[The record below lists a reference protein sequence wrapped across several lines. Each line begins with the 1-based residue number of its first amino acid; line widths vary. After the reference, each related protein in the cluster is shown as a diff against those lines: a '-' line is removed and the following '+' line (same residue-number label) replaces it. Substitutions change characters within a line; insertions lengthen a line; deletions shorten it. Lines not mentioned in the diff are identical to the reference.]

1 MYGADSPVLPDKTM
15 NIYLA
20 GPLFTAAEL
29 AFNRDLAEQLRG
41 YGHYVFLPQE
51 HNTNLTP
58 GYSKRV
64 YKTDL
69 DALHRADVT
78 VAILDGSDVDS
89 GTAWECGYSR
99 AMGKMVYGFRTDI
112 RIYGVEEEV
121 NLMIQESC
129 VGIYNKFGDLV
140 RALGE
145 TYGSRL

>member
-1 MYGADSPVLPDKTM
+1 M

-29 AFNRDLAEQLRG
+29 AFNHDLAENLRG
-41 YGHYVFLPQE
+41 HGYYVFLPQE
-51 HNTNLTP
+51 HNDALTA

-69 DALHRADVT
+69 DALHGSEVT
-78 VAILDGSDVDS
+78 VAVLDGSDVDS

-99 AMGKMVYGFRTDI
+99 AMGKMVFGFRTDI

-129 VGIYNKFGDLV
+129 VGIYSKFSDLL

-145 TYGSRL
+145 HRGYRV